1 MSDKYPEFKI
11 DGRIFPLW
19 ILHNFKKYKLEPVIS
34 SNLDDCNII
43 KKNNDNNDKQQIL
56 ELKKYQ
62 AFIGSYLDY
71 RSPYRDIL
79 LYHSLGSGK
88 TATTINVYNMLYN
101 YNPGWNVF
109 FLLKASLRDN
119 WLNELKIWM
128 NLPDN
133 EMRMRNIQFINYDSP
148 IADKDFIDK
157 VKSADITKKNMY
169 IIDEAHL
176 FIGNVRNNIIEK
188 KGKRALTIYDYIKNE
203 KENNNNTRVILI
215 SGTPVTNY
223 PYELV
228 LIFNLLRPGIFPT
241 NEIDFIDLYI
251 KSGKTSFMNP
261 DTKNMFQRR
270 IMGLVSYYKAPEGN
284 IFAEENIMIKKIDM
298 SEYQKNIYEHY
309 ETIEKALHKKN
320 KNKNNKSTNY
330 KTYTRQS
337 CNFVFPFINDNVNG
351 ENRPRPSKLN
361 LNEDNADR
369 LFDGKLKELM
379 KKMENKKD
387 IKSFKQKMFLYTNL
401 INEYITTFDNY
412 LMQIKNSDN
421 INKHTLQDD
430 IEIFKNK
437 YNYKFKKFWKE
448 YTNKSKLLETLYTC
462 SCKILSSIFYM
473 MKSKGPILYFSNFVK
488 MEGLQLFKIYLKY
501 FGYTN
506 FNDKSNQGKD
516 YFRYIEF
523 NGDIDI
529 KERYVNISIF
539 NKDENKYGEMI
550 KIILF
555 SPAGS
560 VGINLMN
567 IRQIHILE
575 PYWNENK
582 IIQLIGRG
590 NRQCSH
596 KLLPLNE
603 RKIDIFRYL
612 TVIKDSDKQTTDEKI
627 YNMAKDKQNL
637 IETFYNVLKEVAVD
651 CELFKNHNMVK
662 NKYKCFKFNE
672 KSYFDKQIGPSYKDD
687 IYYDKKINDGLNNIN
702 SKVKRIKVIKINA
715 VKKLNDNMYSEP
727 KIYWYNNISGIVYD
741 YDLDYPIG
749 KILNKDGIPEKLDK
763 DTYIID
769 EVINI
774 PEMNIK

>member
-148 IADKDFIDK
+148 IADKDFIDR

-188 KGKRALTIYDYIKNE
+188 KGKKALTIYDYIKNE

-379 KKMENKKD
+379 KKMEDKKD

-555 SPAGS
+555 SPAGA

-627 YNMAKDKQNL
+627 YNMAKDKQSL

-749 KILNKDGIPEKLDK
+749 KILNKNGIPEKLDK

>member
-1 MSDKYPEFKI
+1 MSNIYPEFKV

-19 ILHNFKKYKLEPVIS
+19 ILHNFKKYKLESIIS
-34 SNLDDCNII
+34 SNLDDCNI
-43 KKNNDNNDKQQIL
+43 KKKIEDEDKKQIF

-71 RSPYRDIL
+71 RSPYKDIL

-109 FLLKASLRDN
+109 FLLKASLKQN

-133 EMRMRNIQFINYDSP
+133 EMRMRNIQIINYDSP

-157 VKSADITKKNMY
+157 VKSSDITKKNLY
-169 IIDEAHL
+169 IIDEAHI

-188 KGKRALTIYDYIKNE
+188 NGKKALTIYDYIQKE

-215 SGTPVTNY
+215 SGTPVVNY

-228 LIFNLLRPGIFPT
+228 LIFNLLRPGLFPT
-241 NEIDFIDLYI
+241 NEIDFMDLYI

-261 DTKNMFQRR
+261 ETKNMFQRR
-270 IMGLVSYYKAPEGN
+270 IMGLVSYYKAPSGN
-284 IFAEENIMIKKIDM
+284 TFAEETIIIKKIEM
-298 SEYQKNIYEHY
+298 SEYHKKIYEHY
-309 ETIEKALHKKN
+309 EAIEKALQKKN
-320 KNKNNKSTNY
+320 KNKNNKTTNY
-330 KTYTRQS
+330 KSYTRQS
-337 CNFVFPFINDNVNG
+337 CNFVFPFINDKING

-369 LFDGKLKELM
+369 LFDGKLKDLM
-379 KKMENKKD
+379 KKIEEKKD
-387 IKSFKQKMFLYTNL
+387 IKSFKQKLFLYTNL
-401 INEYITTFDNY
+401 INEYVMTFDNY
-412 LMQIKNSDN
+412 LMEISNDDVIK
-421 INKHTLQDD
+421 KHTLKED

-448 YTNKSKLLETLYTC
+448 HTNKSKLLDTLYMC
-462 SCKILSSIFYM
+462 SCKMLSSIFYM

-488 MEGLQLFKIYLKY
+488 MEGLELFKIYLKY
-501 FGYTN
+501 FDYTN
-506 FNDKSNQGKD
+506 YNDKVNQGKN
-516 YFRYIEF
+516 YLRYIEF
-523 NGDIDI
+523 NGDVEQ
-529 KERYVNISIF
+529 KERYINISLF

-555 SPAGS
+555 SPAGY

-567 IRQIHILE
+567 IRQIHILD
-575 PYWNENK
+575 PYWNENR

-612 TVIKDSDKQTTDEKI
+612 TVIKNVDKLTTDEKI

-637 IETFYNVLKEVAVD
+637 IDTFYNVLKEVAID

-662 NKYKCFKFNE
+662 HKYKCFKFNE

-687 IYYDKKINDGLNNIN
+687 VYYDKKINDGLNNIN
-702 SKVKRIKVIKINA
+702 SKIKRIKVIKINA
-715 VKKLNDNMYSEP
+715 VKKLDDGLFSEP
-727 KIYWYNNISGIVYD
+727 KLYWYNNITGVIYD

-749 KILNKDGIPEKLDK
+749 KTILKDGIPNKLDK

-769 EVINI
+769 EIINI